1 MPNRRRVFFNTS
13 GQRHSSPIPEG
24 VIANGFVFLTAVRG
38 VDPATQQVETDD
50 PEEQARAAFA
60 VMRNTLATVGSSV
73 EDVVKVGVYMKDM
86 GDRDAFNKVWKETFG
101 DEPPARFA
109 VQVVDMG
116 VIGDKTKFLLD
127 VTALAPEAHS
137 VRKWPNSG
145 RSNSGT

>member
-38 VDPATQQVETDD
+38 VDPSTQQVETDD

-60 VMRNTLATVGSSV
+60 VMRNTLATVGSTV

-127 VTALAPEAHS
+127 VTALAPES
-137 VRKWPNSG
+137 
-145 RSNSGT
+145 

>member
-24 VIANGFVFLTAVRG
+24 VVANGFIFLTAVRG
-38 VDPATQQVETDD
+38 VDPNTQQVEADD

-60 VMRNTLATVGSSV
+60 VMRNTLATVGSTV
-73 EDVVKVGVYMKDM
+73 DDVVKVGVYMKDM
-86 GDRDAFNKVWKETFG
+86 RDRDAFNKVWKETFG

-116 VIGDKTKFLLD
+116 VVGDKTKFLLD
-127 VTALAPEAHS
+127 VTALAPEE
-137 VRKWPNSG
+137 
-145 RSNSGT
+145 

>member
-38 VDPATQQVETDD
+38 VDPNTQQVETDD

-60 VMRNTLATVGSSV
+60 VMRNTLATVGSTV

-127 VTALAPEAHS
+127 VTALAPES
-137 VRKWPNSG
+137 
-145 RSNSGT
+145 

>member
-38 VDPATQQVETDD
+38 VDPATQQVETDNA
-50 PEEQARAAFA
+50 EEQARAAFA
-60 VMRNTLATVGSSV
+60 VMRNTLATVGSTV

-86 GDRDAFNKVWKETFG
+86 RDRDAFNKVWKETFG

-127 VTALAPEAHS
+127 VTALAPEGA
-137 VRKWPNSG
+137 
-145 RSNSGT
+145 

>member
-38 VDPATQQVETDD
+38 VDPNTQQVETDD
-50 PEEQARAAFA
+50 AEEQARAAFA

-73 EDVVKVGVYMKDM
+73 DDVVKVGVYMKDM
-86 GDRDAFNKVWKETFG
+86 ADRDAFNKVWKETFG

-127 VTALAPEAHS
+127 VTALAPEGA
-137 VRKWPNSG
+137 
-145 RSNSGT
+145 

>member
-38 VDPATQQVETDD
+38 VDTNTQQVETDD

-60 VMRNTLATVGSSV
+60 VMRNTLATVGSTV
-73 EDVVKVGVYMKDM
+73 ADVVKVGVYMKDM

-127 VTALAPEAHS
+127 VTALAPES
-137 VRKWPNSG
+137 
-145 RSNSGT
+145 